1 MTLSTYE
8 SKAWLYLCLVVSVPV
23 CLHHGNGALNTKIS
37 STLGGFNAQYFVA
50 AECLNMMRVS
60 YVGEICLNIRPQ
72 QTVAPS
78 DHHPV
83 GGQLESTSRVEEI
96 VGSLLEHQPQSL
108 HSSVLFRSKYTMQ
121 LLTPENVTQLIC
133 LDDLQFGRAV
143 FEGSST
149 LIQLLNE
156 TGRGTETNI

>member
-1 MTLSTYE
+1 
-8 SKAWLYLCLVVSVPV
+8 
-23 CLHHGNGALNTKIS
+23 
-37 STLGGFNAQYFVA
+37 
-50 AECLNMMRVS
+50 MMRVS
-60 YVGEICLNIRPQ
+60 YVGEICLNIRSQ
-72 QTVAPS
+72 ETVAPS

-83 GGQLESTSRVEEI
+83 CGEQEKAGRVEEI

-156 TGRGTETNI
+156 TGRGTETSI